1 MYQNILKLQD
11 VDIDIMKINE
21 KTQKSEYKQ
30 VIAAMVQ
37 KNKDIQKEKE
47 AKEVEA
53 KKLISVMQD
62 KENEIAAI
70 EKEIDKNSEEYNAKK
85 LSLDN
90 YKQKQAECANKLNL
104 VSKKLIKLQKDFENL
119 QKDFEELKNNAGAV
133 KKKYQMAKDAQEAL
147 QDKIASQISA
157 LEKTKSELAK
167 TIDKA
172 VLDEYNK
179 YRKDNIMPVYVKMVR
194 DCCGGCM
201 QKLSAA
207 QLSKTSNRIDCEM
220 CRRIII
226 KD

>member
-90 YKQKQAECANKLNL
+90 YKQKQ
-104 VSKKLIKLQKDFENL
+104 VIKGESYERL
-119 QKDFEELKNNAGAV
+119 
-133 KKKYQMAKDAQEAL
+133 
-147 QDKIASQISA
+147 
-157 LEKTKSELAK
+157 
-167 TIDKA
+167 
-172 VLDEYNK
+172 
-179 YRKDNIMPVYVKMVR
+179 
-194 DCCGGCM
+194 
-201 QKLSAA
+201 
-207 QLSKTSNRIDCEM
+207 
-220 CRRIII
+220 
-226 KD
+226 